1 MTRSRTRSVV
11 VILAAVVA
19 SACGEGGKRGATMS
33 PGLDCL
39 SCHSLGGSA
48 QEETFSAGGT
58 VFGAPDAAETAGLD
72 GATVT
77 ITDANGT
84 PHFFRTNATGNF
96 YAKVFLAA
104 PLKKAAIDFNG
115 KHVEMASPPP
125 SGACNSCHAQPP
137 QNAAPGRIFVR

>member
-1 MTRSRTRSVV
+1 M
-11 VILAAVVA
+11 VILAALAA
-19 SACGEGGKRGATMS
+19 SACGEGERGATMS
-33 PGLDCL
+33 PGQDCL

-58 VFGAPDAAETAGLD
+58 VYGAPDAAETAGVE

-77 ITDANGT
+77 ITDAHGT

-104 PLKKAAIDFNG
+104 PLQKVAIDFDG
-115 KHVEMASPPP
+115 KHAEMASPPP

-137 QNAAPGRIFVR
+137 QNGAPGRIFVQ

>member
-1 MTRSRTRSVV
+1 MAVG
-11 VILAAVVA
+11 LAAVVA
-19 SACGEGGKRGATMS
+19 SACGGEAGDQGATMA
-33 PGLDCL
+33 PGT
-39 SCHSLGGSA
+39 A

-58 VFGAPDAAETAGLD
+58 VFGAADAAENQGLS

-96 YAKVFLAA
+96 YARTFLAA
-104 PLKKAAIDFNG
+104 PVQKVAIDYNG
-115 KHVEMASPPP
+115 KHVEMAAPPP

-137 QNAAPGRIFVR
+137 QNGAPGRIFVQ